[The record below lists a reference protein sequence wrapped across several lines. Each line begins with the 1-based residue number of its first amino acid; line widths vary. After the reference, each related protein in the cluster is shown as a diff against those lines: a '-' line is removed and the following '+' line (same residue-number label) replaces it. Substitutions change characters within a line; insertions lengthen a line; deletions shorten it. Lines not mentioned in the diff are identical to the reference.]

1 MGGENGAGRRGGGVG
16 GIGGAELEEPGDVDQ
31 GDEEVTHAENTPLE
45 VTFDESRFILCFITI
60 VHTYIIGHNYH
71 GLYSHGHMFSRT

>member
-16 GIGGAELEEPGDVDQ
+16 GVGGAELEEPED